1 MNIGTHN
8 SWSFGKCQWW
18 LRPFAFMGRC
28 QNKTIQEQ
36 FEAGARL
43 FDLRVRFANR
53 GFYACH
59 GIFRYTTGRGSPKDL
74 RWLNRQ
80 PYKVAVRVV
89 LEQMKPTDADK
100 EAFAALCEGLTTFS
114 PYIDFFGGWAKGEYD
129 KPIYDFHS
137 GIGEQDL
144 CDRYSS
150 VCRVWPWL
158 PKWATCWWPWLYARV
173 NNKRNIN
180 RHSGSKWLF
189 IDFI

>member
-28 QNKTIQEQ
+28 QSKTIQEQ

-43 FDLRVRFANR
+43 FDLRIGRNYMQVK
-53 GFYACH
+53 H
-59 GIFRYTTGRGSPKDL
+59 GIFRYENNYEADL
-74 RWLNRQ
+74 AYLDKQ
-80 PYKVAVRVV
+80 PYKVFVRVV
-89 LEQMKPTDADK
+89 LEVMKPTYADK
-100 EAFAALCEGLTTFS
+100 ELFAAVCGALSCDFPGIT
-114 PYIDFFGGWAKGEYD
+114 FFGSWAKGEYN
-129 KPIYDFHS
+129 KPISYHNTE
-137 GIGEQDL
+137 IGEQDL